1 MKGVALDWA
10 VAQAVGVEVASVPPA
25 YGLGWRL
32 MTPSGLAWSPTRWW
46 SQGGPL
52 IEEFE
57 IEVSK
62 DGTVWKSVITDK
74 GVECT
79 YWKEYEGDTPLEA
92 ACRAVVALK
101 LGSDVEVPK
110 ELHE

>member
-1 MKGVALDWA
+1 MLKGVALDWA
-10 VAQAVGVEVASVPPA
+10 VAQAVGVEVALVPPA

-52 IEEFE
+52 IEQFLVDVWENGGAWVAILTCENPMFE
-57 IEVSK
+57 E
-62 DGTVWKSVITDK
+62 D
-74 GVECT
+74 
-79 YWKEYEGDTPLEA
+79 GDTPLEA
-92 ACRAVVALK
+92 VCRAVVALK

-110 ELHE
+110 ELLG